1 MGLALG
7 LSACLVGSATGIV
20 WIEVEQVL
28 LSYRL
33 DALRAAKS
41 ELDELNRQLRVE
53 LATLRSF
60 TRIDEK
66 ALGELGMAPPSP
78 QQVRLARE
86 FVTGGDG
93 IASLRTAWESPTHAS
108 GTPSPSDWVPAR
120 PFGAPRPSAH
130 SVLQTGF
137 PPAR

>member
-1 MGLALG
+1 MSPPDQSSRVVRERDRSRLRAMGLALG

-20 WIEVEQVL
+20 WIKVEQVL

-33 DALRAAKS
+33 DALRTAKGG
-41 ELDELNRQLRVE
+41 LDELNRQLRVE

-60 TRIDEK
+60 TRIEEK
-66 ALGELGMAPPSP
+66 ALGELGMARPSP

-93 IASLRTAWESPTHAS
+93 TASLRTAWESPPAPKAV
-108 GTPSPSDWVPAR
+108 GTR
-120 PFGAPRPSAH
+120 
-130 SVLQTGF
+130 
-137 PPAR
+137 